1 MILYDLCCSFG
12 SEIWKQAAHKQKIE
26 FRTYTSAMMDTPQKK
41 QEILK
46 DIQMASQ
53 NGKVVL
59 LFSSHGMD
67 KELEDFFKILPT
79 NICVLPIGTDAI
91 LLNRGSVDA
100 KHVTRINEYQS
111 YSGEENVFRMMAYI
125 RKYLFEDPTAPIP
138 LEPIKMP
145 FDGIYSLVNNQVYY
159 DISSF
164 LEAQDKK
171 FDIYVGMLSHRSS
184 WLNQNLQ
191 VESSLVEALNQINIG
206 VIPVFSSGEKSE
218 IVQSYDFEEIV
229 P

>member
-1 MILYDLCCSFG
+1 
-12 SEIWKQAAHKQKIE
+12 
-26 FRTYTSAMMDTPQKK
+26 
-41 QEILK
+41 
-46 DIQMASQ
+46 
-53 NGKVVL
+53 
-59 LFSSHGMD
+59 
-67 KELEDFFKILPT
+67 
-79 NICVLPIGTDAI
+79 
-91 LLNRGSVDA
+91 
-100 KHVTRINEYQS
+100 
-111 YSGEENVFRMMAYI
+111 MAYI

-191 VESSLVEALNQINIG
+191 VESSLIEALNQINIG

-229 P
+229 EHYFSINGQLFIQGLINFQMHLIKAQNGLSIAENSVRLFQKIDIPVFHPISSYFTDLAKWKENVNPLAMELQSAYLNPEMAGMIEPVLVGGRDQKTQEMIAQKENIAFLRVG